1 MSMGKTYIAKDAN
14 RRLREHLET
23 MGRDLELVETEGIV
37 SKPLSNHPD
46 IFLFK
51 MGISEDA
58 PVFYAMENHLGP
70 EYPRDCAY
78 NAACTGKFFIHNF
91 SITDPA
97 LLQAAKDMGMTLI
110 DVNQGY
116 TKCNVAIIDETS
128 IITSDRGIAAA
139 CEDYPELTVLLIEPG
154 YIRLDGFDTGFIG
167 GASGKAGNEFIFN
180 GNLAKHP
187 DFAQIVDFV
196 ESHGL
201 TPKWF
206 PEYQLTDIGSIL

>member
-1 MSMGKTYIAKDAN
+1 
-14 RRLREHLET
+14 

-46 IFLFK
+46 IFLCK

-110 DVNQGY
+110 DVN
-116 TKCNVAIIDETS
+116 
-128 IITSDRGIAAA
+128 
-139 CEDYPELTVLLIEPG
+139 
-154 YIRLDGFDTGFIG
+154 
-167 GASGKAGNEFIFN
+167 